1 MLVFIARRMG
11 QMILVMLGV
20 SVLVFAMLE
29 VNVDNLAV
37 KVLGPYSSQES
48 REIWLQ
54 ENGFNRPMYE
64 RYVDW
69 IGEIATG
76 DLGKSVTL
84 YKGQTVVAV
93 MAPRLLNTAI
103 LGGLVMAVMV
113 PIALLLGVLAGMK
126 EGSLLDRFVSTFTII
141 TTSIPEY
148 ATGPM
153 LIVFFVYLIPLFPG
167 TAAMSS
173 GWDWSAMVL
182 PVIVLVLYDIGY
194 VARMTR
200 ASMAEVMTTH
210 YIRTARLKGLP
221 FGRIIVRHALRNAL
235 IAPFTVIMLQLNWL
249 LSGVVVTEAIFAYRG
264 FGKLLLDASLS
275 GDIFIIEACCLVA
288 VFVAV
293 GSQLISDI
301 GYRFL
306 NPRLRFG

>member
-11 QMILVMLGV
+11 QMVLVMLGV
-20 SVLVFAMLE
+20 SLLVFLMLE

-37 KVLGPYSSQES
+37 KVLGPYSSEES
-48 REIWLQ
+48 REIWLE
-54 ENGFNRPMYE
+54 ENGFNKPIYV
-64 RYVDW
+64 RYFEW
-69 IGEIATG
+69 IGSIATG

-84 YKGQTVVAV
+84 YKGQSVAEV
-93 MAPRLLNTAI
+93 MGPRLVNTAI
-103 LGGLVMAVMV
+103 LGGLVMLVMV
-113 PIALLLGVLAGMK
+113 PIALVLGVLAGMK
-126 EGSLLDRFVSTFTII
+126 EGSALDRTVSSATII

-148 ATGPM
+148 ATAPL
-153 LIVFFVYLIPLFPG
+153 LIVLFVYAIPIFPG

-173 GWDWSAMVL
+173 GWEWSAIVL
-182 PVIVLVLYDIGY
+182 PVLVLVLYDVGY

-221 FGRIIVRHALRNAL
+221 FRRIILRHALRNAL

-264 FGKLLLDASLS
+264 FGKLLLDASLA

-293 GSQLISDI
+293 GSQMVSDI

-306 NPRLRFG
+306 NPRLRFD